1 MSLKTILFVTGSRSE
16 YGLMKNLISMLSKKK
31 DLKCHV
37 LITGN
42 HLSKKYGNTSK
53 LIKKDKIIKYSLIDI
68 KVGHSK
74 SLNIINSMS
83 IGLIKFNKLFN
94 KIKPDKV
101 ILVGD
106 RFETYIAAVASRINN
121 LELIHF
127 HGGET
132 TTGAYDDY
140 WRHSITIMSDKH
152 FVANSKYLK
161 RVTQLKNSSK
171 YIYNVGGLGIE
182 NTKNMK
188 FYSRDDLQQKFNFSF
203 NKNNVLVVYHSET
216 VSPNQNKKNFIK
228 IINACKKVKE
238 TNFFISYPG
247 YDLGSDDIIT
257 EIKKLS
263 KSKMKNLISFKNLGE
278 NGFLSLLKICDCILG
293 NSSSGII
300 EAPYL
305 STPTIN
311 LGLRQNG
318 RVKDVSIFD
327 CDIISSDIEK
337 KINYINNLKNTKKTF
352 KSKRIY
358 GNGNAS
364 EKASKIIYNGK

>member
-1 MSLKTILFVTGSRSE
+1 MSLKKILFVTGSRSE
-16 YGLMKNLISMLSKKK
+16 YGLMKNLIFMLSKKK

-42 HLSKKYGNTSK
+42 HLSEKYGNTSK
-53 LIKKDKIIKYSLIDI
+53 LIKKDKIIEYSLIDI

-74 SLNIINSMS
+74 SQNIINSMS

-188 FYSRDDLQQKFNFSF
+188 FYSKDDLQQKFNFSF

-352 KSKRIY
+352 KSKKIY